1 MKISSIVI
9 LLSTS
14 AFAASAILQDRQILD
29 SATSLIGGAI
39 STATSAIAGEF
50 STITS
55 AVPGEFST
63 VTSAVFNLIDENLTI
78 RQQVNLARQPAVI
91 N

>member
-14 AFAASAILQDRQILD
+14 VFAANVNLQDRQIFD
-29 SATSLIGGAI
+29 SATSLVGGAF
-39 STATSAIAGEF
+39 STATSAVAGEF

-55 AVPGEFST
+55 AAPGAFST
-63 VTSAVFNLIDENLTI
+63 ATSAVFNLIDGN
-78 RQQVNLARQPAVI
+78 
-91 N
+91 

>member
-1 MKISSIVI
+1 MKIFSIIV

-14 AFAASAILQDRQILD
+14 VFAANNILEDRQIFN
-29 SATSLIGGAI
+29 SVTSVIGGAF

-55 AVPGEFST
+55 AAAGEFST
-63 VTSAVFNLIDENLTI
+63 FTSAVFNLFKGN
-78 RQQVNLARQPAVI
+78 
-91 N
+91 